1 MNGKG
6 VRESENKAEGPGS
19 SHRTRKTEQVSKQ
32 AFNFLQVQLSGFDTE
47 MGNSDRKAYLKIG
60 MWGKGNYKS
69 PC

>member
-6 VRESENKAEGPGS
+6 VRPSENKAEGPGS

-47 MGNSDRKAYLKIG
+47 MGNSDGKACLKIG